1 MRLNPAAR
9 RATAVAVLVLGL
21 PFATAS
27 GAGAADP
34 IEQAEQQVA
43 SLTAEVDRTAAV
55 LTEGSKKLEEGQAE
69 LARVRAELTRTQRE
83 AEEALAQAEE
93 ARRRLRS
100 MVSAAYR
107 SPVPDG
113 IAMAMTTGPDGFRD
127 AMVARADLERV
138 RGSQSDVLRDA
149 NAERVDAEEL
159 VRKVDQLE
167 DDAAAREKD
176 LAAQVEK
183 LQAIAAESEKKLTEA
198 NTRLQ
203 QLREERRRQLEEAA
217 ARAARDREAADR
229 VRQLQAAMAGAAATC
244 DGRPAGG
251 QANGFLDPATLCPLS
266 YAPGQSL
273 SAAAAEAFN
282 RMTEHAKAT
291 TGSPLCVT
299 DSYRPY
305 ADQVRVYS
313 TKPGLAAVP
322 GTSNHGWGLAVDLGC
337 GVERFGSDTHRWMKE
352 NAGQFGWVHPA
363 WAQQGGS
370 KPEPW
375 HWEFVGG

>member
-1 MRLNPAAR
+1 
-9 RATAVAVLVLGL
+9 
-21 PFATAS
+21 
-27 GAGAADP
+27 
-34 IEQAEQQVA
+34 
-43 SLTAEVDRTAAV
+43 
-55 LTEGSKKLEEGQAE
+55 
-69 LARVRAELTRTQRE
+69 
-83 AEEALAQAEE
+83 
-93 ARRRLRS
+93 
-100 MVSAAYR
+100 
-107 SPVPDG
+107 
-113 IAMAMTTGPDGFRD
+113 
-127 AMVARADLERV
+127 V

-149 NAERVDAEEL
+149 TADRVDAEVL

-167 DDAAAREKD
+167 DDAAARERD

-183 LQAIAAESEKKLTEA
+183 LQAIAADSEKKLTEA
-198 NTRLQ
+198 FARLE
-203 QLREERRRQLEEAA
+203 QLREERRRQLAEAA
-217 ARAARDREAADR
+217 ARAARDREAAER
-229 VRQLQAAMAGAAATC
+229 VAQLQAAMAGAAATC

-251 QANGFLDPATLCPLS
+251 QANGFLDPSTLCPLS
-266 YAPGQSL
+266 YAPGQAL

-305 ADQVRVYS
+305 GDQVRVYS

-337 GVERFGSDTHRWMKE
+337 GVERFGSDTHRWMKA
-352 NAGQFGWVHPA
+352 NASQFGWVHPA

-375 HWEFVGG
+375 HWEFVGA